1 MFLSLSMGIELRRC
15 VSLDVGFCVGWSSS
29 QRLFVRP
36 EVTLPLNVTP
46 IKCHSVFI
54 RNRSCFRILLDRLEM
69 ISNEVKEGIV
79 KVWESLE

>member
-1 MFLSLSMGIELRRC
+1 MGKCPLRCC
-15 VSLDVGFCVGWSSS
+15 VGRDVGSCVGWSSS
-29 QRLFVRP
+29 HRLFVRP